1 MEILLDIIRSVDYNI
16 LLLIA
21 DRLRGGVLDPV
32 MTMLSL
38 IGNGGAVWITLAVLL
53 LFFRKTRRAGAA
65 MLLAMLAGFLVGNLW
80 LKELVMRPRPFV
92 THSDLTALLDPGD
105 PWSFPSGHATA
116 AFAAFGA
123 LLFSKG
129 PKPLVI
135 VVGLGAL
142 LMALTRLY
150 CYVHYPTDV
159 LAGTVVGLLAGFA
172 AAKIVE
178 AASRKLQER
187 RSQSHT

>member
-65 MLLAMLAGFLVGNLW
+65 MLLAMLAGFIVGNLW
-80 LKELVMRPRPFV
+80 LKELVMRRGRSLR
-92 THSDLTALLDPGD
+92 T
-105 PWSFPSGHATA
+105 
-116 AFAAFGA
+116 
-123 LLFSKG
+123 
-129 PKPLVI
+129 VI
-135 VVGLGAL
+135 
-142 LMALTRLY
+142 
-150 CYVHYPTDV
+150 
-159 LAGTVVGLLAGFA
+159 
-172 AAKIVE
+172 
-178 AASRKLQER
+178 
-187 RSQSHT
+187 